1 MRAATT
7 LGGMSLER
15 ADVARLAALARI
27 DMTDEDLDRLGGQLN
42 DIVDSVAKVAEVAG
56 EDVPA
61 TSHPIPMSNVHRPDV
76 VRPSLSQEAALS
88 GAPEAED
95 GRFRVPQILG
105 EEA

>member
-1 MRAATT
+1 
-7 LGGMSLER
+7 MSLER

-27 DMTDEDLDRLGGQLN
+27 DMTDDDLDRLGGQLST
-42 DIVDSVAKVAEVAG
+42 IVDAVAKVQEVATD
-56 EDVPA
+56 DVPA
-61 TSHPIPMSNVHRPDV
+61 TSHPIPMSNVHRPDE
-76 VRPSLSQEAALS
+76 VRPSLTQEQALS

>member
-1 MRAATT
+1 
-7 LGGMSLER
+7 MSLER

-27 DMTDEDLDRLGGQLN
+27 DMTDDDLDRLSGQLSA
-42 DIVDSVAKVAEVAG
+42 IVDSVAKVQEVATD
-56 EDVPA
+56 DVPA
-61 TSHPIPMSNVHRPDV
+61 TSHPIPMANVHRADE
-76 VRPSLSQEAALS
+76 VRPSLTQEQALA

>member
-1 MRAATT
+1 MST
-7 LGGMSLER
+7 LDRS
-15 ADVARLAALARI
+15 DVARLAALARI
-27 DMTDEDLDRLGGQLN
+27 DMTDDDLDRLSGQLAA
-42 DIVDSVAKVAEVAG
+42 IVDAVALVSEVAG

-61 TSHPIPMSNVHRPDV
+61 TSHPIPMANVHRPDE

>member
-1 MRAATT
+1 
-7 LGGMSLER
+7 MSLER

-27 DMTDEDLDRLGGQLN
+27 DMSDDDLDRLSGQLSA
-42 DIVDSVAKVAEVAG
+42 IVDSVAKVQEVATD
-56 EDVPA
+56 DVPA
-61 TSHPIPMSNVHRPDV
+61 TSHPIPMSNVHRPDE
-76 VRPSLSQEAALS
+76 VRPSLTQEQALS